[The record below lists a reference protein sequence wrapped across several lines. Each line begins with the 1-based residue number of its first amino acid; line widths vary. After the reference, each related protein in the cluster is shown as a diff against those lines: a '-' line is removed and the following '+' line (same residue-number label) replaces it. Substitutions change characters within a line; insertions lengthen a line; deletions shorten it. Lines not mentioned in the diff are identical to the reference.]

1 MFSLFNFSNFPQTYS
16 IEPKQPILNELI
28 LLTYEQLPYNLQTL
42 IKFNLTHQLINSFN
56 FLFT

>member
-1 MFSLFNFSNFPQTYS
+1 MFSLFNLPNFLQTYS

-28 LLTYEQLPYNLQTL
+28 FLTYEQLPNNLQTL
-42 IKFNLTHQLINSFN
+42 IKFILTHQLINSFN